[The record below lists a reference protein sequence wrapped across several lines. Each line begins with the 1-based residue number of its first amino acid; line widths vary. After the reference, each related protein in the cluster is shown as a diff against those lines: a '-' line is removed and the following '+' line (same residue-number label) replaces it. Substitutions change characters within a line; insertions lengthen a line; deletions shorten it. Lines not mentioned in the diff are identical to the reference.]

1 MASNRLL
8 SIAAAAST
16 ACLLPAS
23 VRAADAPRA
32 LADFL
37 AAEWDYTMEHA
48 PTWASSMGDYRFNDR
63 WGDESPAA
71 IEAGHEHALAAL
83 DRLRAIDRAAL
94 SPADQINY
102 DLYLRNLQTAV
113 DGHRFHWFLCPVSQQ
128 GGVQNADDL
137 LTSLRFTKKKDY
149 EDWCARL
156 EKLPTLV
163 EQDIEL
169 MRQGIREHVLQPKVV
184 MTRIPAQIAKQIVDK
199 PEDSPF
205 YRPFKSAVGLSAEE
219 AQTLDT
225 RARRAIAEGVLPAYR
240 RFKDFFEKE
249 YLPACYDQVG
259 VWQMPDGAAAY
270 AYFAREHTTTD
281 LTPEQI
287 HEIGLKEVARI
298 RAEME
303 ALKNRVGFQGSLP
316 EFFTYLRTDPKFF
329 YTNPDDLLHAYKVQ
343 AKTTDPLLPRLF
355 KTLPRLPYGVEPIPA
370 AIAPDTYTA
379 FYRPGSAAAGRAGF
393 FCVNLYK
400 PETRPKWEMTALA
413 LHESVPGH
421 HLQIARAEE
430 LGDLPNFRRHGN
442 GYTAFVEGWAL
453 YAEFLGEEMGEYE
466 DAYAKF
472 GELTY
477 EMWRAVRLVVDTG
490 IHYYKW
496 DRQRAIEYFMANAP
510 KTELDITNEVD
521 RYIAW
526 PGQALAYK
534 IGQLKIKE
542 LRARATAKLGDR
554 FDVREFHDAVL
565 GGGAVPLDVL
575 EHRIDEWIATRQAPR
590 D

>member
-1 MASNRLL
+1 MNIRCLPVVLAAALCLL
-8 SIAAAAST
+8 ST
-16 ACLLPAS
+16 RTP
-23 VRAADAPRA
+23 AADGDTAKS

-37 AAEWDYTMEHA
+37 AAEWEYAMEHA
-48 PTWASSMGDYRFNDR
+48 PTWASSLGDYRFNDR
-63 WGDESPAA
+63 WGDRSLAA
-71 IEAGHEHALAAL
+71 IEADHAHDIDALA
-83 DRLRAIDRAAL
+83 RLRTIDRTTLPA
-94 SPADQINY
+94 ADQLNY
-102 DLYLRNLQTAV
+102 DLYLRNLQQDI
-113 DGHRFHWFLCPVSQQ
+113 DGYRFHWFLCPSQQ
-128 GGVQNADDL
+128 GGVQNSDDL
-137 LTSLRFTKKKDY
+137 LTSLRFTKRKDY

-156 EKLPTLV
+156 EKLPTLIAQ
-163 EQDIEL
+163 ETAL
-169 MRQGIREHVLQPKVV
+169 MREGIKEHVLQPKVV
-184 MTRIPAQIAKQIVDK
+184 MARIPAQIAKQLVDK

-205 YRPFKSAVGLSAEE
+205 LRPFKSPAGLSPEE
-219 AQTLDT
+219 AQALGE
-225 RARRAIAEGVLPAYR
+225 RARRAVADGIIPAYR
-240 RFKDFFEKE
+240 QFKDFFDQE
-249 YLPACYDQVG
+249 YLPACYDGVG

-270 AYFAREHTTTD
+270 AYFARQHTTTD

-287 HEIGLKEVARI
+287 HAIGLKEVARI
-298 RAEME
+298 RTEME
-303 ALKNRVGFQGSLP
+303 ALKTRVGFQGTLP

-430 LGDLPNFRRHGN
+430 LGDLPNFRRHGYN
-442 GYTAFVEGWAL
+442 YTAFVEGWAL

-466 DAYAKF
+466 DPYAKF

-496 DRQRAIEYFMANAP
+496 DREKAIHYFMDNAP

-575 EHRIDEWIATRQAPR
+575 ERRMDEWIAAQQQAGR
-590 D
+590 N